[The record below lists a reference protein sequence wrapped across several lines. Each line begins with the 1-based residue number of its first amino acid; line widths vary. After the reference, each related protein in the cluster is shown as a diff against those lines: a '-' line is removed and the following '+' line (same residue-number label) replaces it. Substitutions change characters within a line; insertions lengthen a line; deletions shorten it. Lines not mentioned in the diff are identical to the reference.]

1 MSACLVA
8 SYTSFSSFSPVYADN
23 IGEGSYME
31 SEDGF
36 ADSITVKN
44 GYQAHGTKKLQCTL
58 VYAAW
63 AW

>member
-36 ADSITVKN
+36 TDSITI
-44 GYQAHGTKKLQCTL
+44 
-58 VYAAW
+58 
-63 AW
+63 